1 MFLTRLC
8 IPGVISL
15 ICWSSYILTVIV
27 SIERNDRLITVQDPV
42 YRIKSCCE
50 KVLKMSIISQKSHLE
65 SVKVQ
70 LDLENCTLYS
80 VICVLYKTKK
90 ILVQGSIYLLV
101 ASYYDISRQGQK
113 IGSVV
118 DR

>member
-90 ILVQGSIYLLV
+90 ILVQHV
-101 ASYYDISRQGQK
+101 IS
-113 IGSVV
+113 SVEKLWPGRIFLFEL
-118 DR
+118 DNGWFC